1 MPSVDEVNER
11 LSQAAL
17 ANEDVDME
25 QDQSVPAANSAKG
38 STRSETGKASK
49 RARSPD
55 EQRWLYINPDPSLK
69 PTIAKILDRLFPRA
83 KPGTLPKE
91 VKEGSYGGIVKELKQ
106 ARTTPG
112 ERLKLLREWD
122 SLRKKELE
130 SVNDFCYRMER
141 LSSKIHGEADRD
153 FLLGSKLYQC
163 LADWKDAY
171 HMLAELD
178 RADGQVYQAVRKA
191 ALRLERT
198 QQPRQ
203 VEHTGAREVYRKD
216 KRVQP
221 RSDTMEQHANTRGG
235 MGEKKSKCYSC
246 GEEGH
251 FARKCPK
258 SAVRPQGRKQPGLS
272 RDTGEGRRGAFSTF
286 VKDWCCGIRTPEM
299 TAAYGKPYIY
309 DIEIFGILAKAM
321 IDTGSVIS
329 IVPMGL
335 LKRAQRE
342 GADLDKSVTVMNPTD
357 NRPILD
363 ASGNAMSFLKLIA
376 TNVRIQEAQWAR
388 VQLHVQDSPETL
400 VLMGANA
407 LKALGIDVT
416 LTRRGEYKD
425 ESIASDTAAK
435 VAKRCIIP
443 PGAARTLLL
452 SCQTKEGEQILNSSD
467 ERIASGVCRIS
478 DNVASVSVR
487 NRGSEPSRRSVRTDF
502 STIDYRCP
510 GAYEL
515 GEQSTPCHSV
525 VQWSKIVDNPPLP
538 DLMFKSIFEL
548 ARAVT
553 ILRQTHVP
561 AEWRA
566 ATIVDQSYITLSA
579 SSLGFAISFFRANCL
594 YLAAY
599 CRQSLVS
606 SSSSERLPHPP
617 RRTEDP
623 FELAS
628 LVAEA
633 QQWSYAHPWKQG
645 LWRELPILKTLILLP
660 SGFQEHVQNISSARQ
675 VAYAYT
681 TPKEIRAEWLAGE
694 WSAVIL
700 FSSTY
705 YAPVLSWQPIW
716 ERIMGAVAR

>member
-1 MPSVDEVNER
+1 
-11 LSQAAL
+11 
-17 ANEDVDME
+17 
-25 QDQSVPAANSAKG
+25 
-38 STRSETGKASK
+38 
-49 RARSPD
+49 
-55 EQRWLYINPDPSLK
+55 
-69 PTIAKILDRLFPRA
+69 
-83 KPGTLPKE
+83 
-91 VKEGSYGGIVKELKQ
+91 
-106 ARTTPG
+106 
-112 ERLKLLREWD
+112 
-122 SLRKKELE
+122 
-130 SVNDFCYRMER
+130 
-141 LSSKIHGEADRD
+141 
-153 FLLGSKLYQC
+153 
-163 LADWKDAY
+163 
-171 HMLAELD
+171 
-178 RADGQVYQAVRKA
+178 
-191 ALRLERT
+191 
-198 QQPRQ
+198 
-203 VEHTGAREVYRKD
+203 
-216 KRVQP
+216 
-221 RSDTMEQHANTRGG
+221 
-235 MGEKKSKCYSC
+235 
-246 GEEGH
+246 
-251 FARKCPK
+251 
-258 SAVRPQGRKQPGLS
+258 
-272 RDTGEGRRGAFSTF
+272 
-286 VKDWCCGIRTPEM
+286 M

-342 GADLDKSVTVMNPTD
+342 GADLDKSVTVMNSTD
-357 NRPILD
+357 NRPIFD

-376 TNVRIQEAQWAR
+376 ANVRIQEAQWAR

-400 VLMGANA
+400 VLIGANA

-416 LTRRGEYKD
+416 LTRRGAIND

-452 SCQTKEGEQILNSSD
+452 SCQTKEGEQIFNSSD

-487 NRGSEPSRRSVRTDF
+487 NRGSEPWVIREGEPIGEWSADNWYDPRTRDIPGDMLELNRAGELRQDKDFKPVIEAVEANRQIEVQIPRSRRSVRTDI

-594 YLAAY
+594 HLAAY

-617 RRTEDP
+617 RHTEDP